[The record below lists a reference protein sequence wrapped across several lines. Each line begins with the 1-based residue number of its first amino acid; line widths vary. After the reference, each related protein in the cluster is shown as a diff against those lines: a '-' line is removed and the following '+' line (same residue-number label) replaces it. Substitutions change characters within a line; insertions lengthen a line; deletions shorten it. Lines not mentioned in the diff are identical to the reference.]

1 MKKSI
6 QKNINIL
13 NSIRDRNRNRV
24 PTSTLQKINN
34 IISLYEDR
42 KITQLTT
49 AENLIKGIATNNEK
63 QRAKGLKEYEK
74 RIAKSEAQEPITE
87 RMRATAEKAREGKV
101 IKKVR
106 VRLTGKTKA
115 SVASR
120 LSRAVASRGFGN
132 QKSYSIKYMLFTTN
146 EGAVDGIPTKKVK
159 PAFKVD
165 GMPYFPL
172 FAGKEFKHAN
182 IKATPFI
189 ETLVN
194 RKITQQ
200 RDKPLFKKVMMF
212 LKRDV
217 DVTNAL
223 IELLNY
229 TDAIIMY
236 DVDEAETTE
245 NFDVEDEGLRDTT
258 NISIYNFYHQ
268 TLIDTEKETVKEAIQ
283 NNNHKENECW
293 INHLLETYEGT
304 ELTREKRG
312 SLAKTL
318 SRKKILELL
327 NATEE
332 DIHKYG
338 ISINAMRKVFQFF
351 NIPVKLYNYQCQLIF
366 QYIPDGYKHNKQ
378 RIFTALL
385 KNNHIYPINGN
396 QDRLFQL
403 EGGKRSLDIKASKN
417 FYITDKTEPPKYK
430 MFSHIDELL
439 KLTDKDE
446 YYLVHKDNNLTEV
459 LYQFKKVG
467 YEPYIRYRAG
477 QISELKIKFTYKSAD
492 TNKIIRRRTQPYNIP
507 TQTLEKDKTITYTV
521 STQDLS
527 KDTLER
533 DISTNMEDKYN
544 RIVEAMFNFN
554 KKLFSSSH
562 MSQYDD
568 VDIEI
573 LDECRTVVPLGYL
586 EKNVEF
592 KNLVEIDRTKAF
604 TWAFNQITSIPIF
617 NAFDSWK
624 AWDGTLDINKLSS
637 LTLYKVEVSKGN
649 MFFNKKFNII
659 YGKFLR
665 KMDLTNIKIIYYKI
679 PSYIHKVNYK
689 SIVDELWETQLG
701 DDEDDD
707 KQITKK
713 IANINFGMLEKSNN
727 TAQRSDIFNSLRE
740 ACHYQK
746 EHGGRIYALHEET
759 CIRKMVDLDEE
770 TDEEEEEEENK
781 TTFGETYYILN
792 TTDRQTLV
800 NGYRYIKEMLLQYHN
815 YAMYEAYN
823 KLIAKG
829 IKVYGVKSDAFSIH
843 QDHLSKVKPNPNHF
857 IKSYREGIL
866 NFEDAIGNWRV
877 STSRINYPTEKYKF
891 KYNKLIQIPLQE
903 NEALDVVDEW
913 DTEAVCKQ
921 IIPNSPCMIRAKF
934 AGSGKS
940 YIGQYLNKM
949 GYNVLFVVPHNRLSQ
964 EIEGKATTLNMF
976 FSIPVH
982 KGDDLPCFDHSDF
995 NVIFFDE
1002 IFMSNIYIYNKIREF
1017 VKNNPDKIIIGAGDT
1032 KQLQPIND
1040 LTNTQPHDIYADMC
1054 IDKIFKYSIYLK
1066 ISKRVSD
1073 DEQRKKLEDAYTDMW
1088 IKEMPVDKWVEK
1100 HARYT
1105 SEINPHHMNIA
1116 YTNIRCK
1123 SVSDEVRR
1131 KLGKKGLYEVGE
1143 EIICRL
1149 YLKTD
1154 DGAKFNANIRYKILC
1169 IKSSGIII
1177 ENIKDK
1183 KKYTLTEELLNKHFR
1198 YGYCATAH
1206 SCQGASINNSIIIHE
1221 WDRSYL
1227 VSREWIW
1234 TAYTRARD
1242 FNKVAFFKNEKAEE
1256 KMEKQLL
1263 INYLKNKIEG
1273 YKRQDLK
1280 SGRELNEDNYIDVG
1294 WCMDRLKGTCQKCG
1308 GDFHIEIKKGTLTS
1322 NFTAQR
1328 QDNLF
1333 AHTKDNAVAFCCY
1346 CNCSSK

>member
-1 MKKSI
+1 MKKNI

-63 QRAKGLKEYEK
+63 QKAKGMKQYEK
-74 RIAKSEAQEPITE
+74 AVEKYEAQEPITE
-87 RMRATAEKAREGKV
+87 RMRATAEKAREGKTR
-101 IKKVR
+101 KKVK

-115 SVASR
+115 SLASR
-120 LSRAVASRGFGN
+120 LVRIARERGIGN
-132 QKSYSIKYMLFTTN
+132 KRKSYSVEYMLYST
-146 EGAVDGIPTKKVK
+146 EVIGEIKRGKKINGLAYYPMFSK
-159 PAFKVD
+159 GQSRIANLKVD
-165 GMPYFPL
+165 
-172 FAGKEFKHAN
+172 A
-182 IKATPFI
+182 FI
-189 ETLVN
+189 ETLVK
-194 RKITQQ
+194 RTITKQFE
-200 RDKPLFKKVMMF
+200 KPLFRKVMMF
-212 LKRDV
+212 LKTDLQLRDMMP
-217 DVTNAL
+217 DML
-223 IELLNY
+223 DYI
-229 TDAIIMY
+229 DAIQILKVIEVDDDGKDY
-236 DVDEAETTE
+236 DI
-245 NFDVEDEGLRDTT
+245 EDEGLKDTT

-268 TLIDTEKETVKEAIQ
+268 TVIDTEKETLKEAIQ
-283 NNNHKENECW
+283 NNNYRDNECW

-327 NATEE
+327 NTTEE
-332 DIHKYG
+332 DIHEYG
-338 ISINAMRKVFQFF
+338 ISINNMKKVFQFF
-351 NIPVKLYNYQCQLIF
+351 NLPVKLYNYQCQLIF
-366 QYIPDGYKHNKQ
+366 QYFPSDYGRGHRK
-378 RIFTALL
+378 RIFTALI
-385 KNNHIYPINGN
+385 KNNHIYPINAN
-396 QDRLFQL
+396 QDRLSQVD
-403 EGGKRSLDIKASKN
+403 GKEKCLDIKVSKN
-417 FYITDKTEPPKYK
+417 FYITDKTAPPKYK

-439 KLTDKDE
+439 KLTDQDE
-446 YYLVHKDNNLTEV
+446 YYLIHKDNNLMEV

-477 QISELKIKFTYKSAD
+477 KISDLKIKFTYKSAD
-492 TNKIIRRRTQPYNIP
+492 TKKIIRRKTQPYNIP
-507 TQTLEKDKTITYTV
+507 TKTLEKDKTVNYII

-533 DISTNMEDKYN
+533 DIDADTEEKYN
-544 RIVEAMFNFN
+544 RIAEAMFIFN

-586 EKNVEF
+586 DKNIDVNE
-592 KNLVEIDRTKAF
+592 LVEIDRTKAF

-637 LTLYKVEVSKGN
+637 LTLYKVEVSKAD
-649 MFFNKKFNII
+649 MFFNKQFNII

-707 KQITKK
+707 KQIKKK

-727 TAQRSDIFNSLRE
+727 TSQRSDIFNSLKE
-740 ACHYQK
+740 ACYYQRK
-746 EHGGRIYALHEET
+746 HGGRIYALEEE
-759 CIRKMVDLDEE
+759 IKER
-770 TDEEEEEEENK
+770 DEEEDEERIHK
-781 TTFGETYYILN
+781 GDTYFVLN
-792 TTDRQTLV
+792 TTVRQKLV
-800 NGYRYIKEMLLQYHN
+800 NGFRYIKELLLQYHN
-815 YAMYEAYN
+815 YAMYEAYT
-823 KLIAKG
+823 KLEAKG
-829 IKVYGVKSDAFSIH
+829 VKVYSVKSDAFTIH
-843 QDHLSKVKPNPNHF
+843 QDDLNKVRPNPNHF

-866 NFEDAIGNWRV
+866 NFEKAIGNWRV

-913 DTEAVCKQ
+913 DTEVLCKQ
-921 IIPNSPCMIRAKF
+921 LIQSSPCIIRAKYP
-934 AGSGKS
+934 GSGKS
-940 YIGQYLNKM
+940 FLGQHLNKM

-964 EIEGKATTLNMF
+964 EIEGEATTLNMF

-1040 LTNTQPHDIYADMC
+1040 LTNTQPHDQYADQC
-1054 IDKIFKYSIYLK
+1054 IDKIFKYSMYLK

-1073 DEQRKKLEDAYTDMW
+1073 DEQRKKLDDAYTDMW

-1105 SEINPHHMNIA
+1105 SEINPHYMNIA

-1154 DGAKFNANIRYKILC
+1154 RDAKFNANIRYKILC
-1169 IKSSGIII
+1169 INSSGIII

-1198 YGYCATAH
+1198 YGYCATCH
-1206 SCQGASINNSIIIHE
+1206 SCQGASINNNIVIHE
-1221 WDRSYL
+1221 WDKSYL

-1256 KMEKQLL
+1256 KMEQQLL

-1273 YKRQDLK
+1273 YKKQDMK
-1280 SGRELNEDNYIDVG
+1280 AGRELNEDNYIDVG
-1294 WCMDRLKGTCQKCG
+1294 WCMERLRGTCQKCG

-1322 NFTAQR
+1322 NFTCQR
-1328 QDNLF
+1328 VDNNF
-1333 AHTKDNAVAFCCY
+1333 SHAKDNAVAFCCY

>member
-1 MKKSI
+1 M
-6 QKNINIL
+6 

-63 QRAKGLKEYEK
+63 QRAKGMKQYEK
-74 RIAKSEAQEPITE
+74 AVEKYEAQEPITE
-87 RMRATAEKAREGKV
+87 RMAKTAEKAREAKT

-120 LSRAVASRGFGN
+120 LSRAVANRGFGT
-132 QKSYSIKYMLFTTN
+132 QKSYSIKCMLFTTN
-146 EGAVDGIPTKKVK
+146 EGAVDDIPTKKVK

-172 FAGKEFKHAN
+172 FAGIDASKYAN

-212 LKRDV
+212 LKRDF
-217 DVTNAL
+217 DVKNAL
-223 IELLNY
+223 MELLNY
-229 TDAIIMY
+229 TDAIIIY
-236 DVDEAETTE
+236 KVDEAENTE
-245 NFDVEDEGLRDTT
+245 NYDVEDEGLRDTT

-268 TLIDTEKETVKEAIQ
+268 TLIDPEKETVKEAIQ

-327 NATEE
+327 NTTEE
-332 DIHKYG
+332 DIHEYG
-338 ISINAMRKVFQFF
+338 ISINNMKKVFQFF
-351 NIPVKLYNYQCQLIF
+351 SIPVKLYNYQSQLIF
-366 QYIPDGYKHNKQ
+366 QYIPSNYGNGHRK
-378 RIFTALL
+378 RIFTALI
-385 KNNHIYPINGN
+385 KNNHIYPINAN
-396 QDRLFQL
+396 QERLCQL
-403 EGGKRSLDIKASKN
+403 SGQPSFEFTASKN

-439 KLTDKDE
+439 KLTGKDE

-467 YEPYIRYRAG
+467 YEPYIRYRADR
-477 QISELKIKFTYKSAD
+477 ISELKIKFTYKSAD
-492 TNKIIRRRTQPYNIP
+492 TRKIIRRKAQPYNIP
-507 TQTLEKDKTITYTV
+507 TKTFEEDKTITYII

-533 DISTNMEDKYN
+533 DIDADTEEKYN
-544 RIVEAMFNFN
+544 RIAEAMFIFN

-586 EKNVEF
+586 DKNIDVNE
-592 KNLVEIDRTKAF
+592 LVEIDRTKAF
-604 TWAFNQITSIPIF
+604 TWAFNQITKIPIF

-624 AWDGTLDINKLSS
+624 VWDGTLDINKLSS
-637 LTLYKVEVSKGN
+637 LTLYKVEVLKGN

-665 KMDLTNIKIIYYKI
+665 KMDLSNIKIIYYKI

-689 SIVDELWETQLG
+689 SLVDELWETQLG
-701 DDEDDD
+701 DDEEDD
-707 KQITKK
+707 KQIKKK

-727 TAQRSDIFNSLRE
+727 TAQRSVIFNSLKE
-740 ACHYQK
+740 ACYYQRK
-746 EHGGRIYALHEET
+746 HGGRIYAL
-759 CIRKMVDLDEE
+759 DEE
-770 TDEEEEEEENK
+770 RHERYEEEEEERIHK
-781 TTFGETYYILN
+781 GDTYYIFN
-792 TTDRQTLV
+792 TTDRKTLV
-800 NGYRYIKEMLLQYHN
+800 NGFRYIKELLLQYHN
-815 YAMYEAYN
+815 YAMYEAYT
-823 KLIAKG
+823 KLEEKG
-829 IKVYGVKSDAFSIH
+829 VKVYSVKSDAFTIH
-843 QDHLSKVKPNPNHF
+843 QDDLSKVKPNPNHF

-866 NFEDAIGNWRV
+866 NFESAIGNWRV

-913 DTEAVCKQ
+913 DAEVLCKQ
-921 IIPNSPCMIRAKF
+921 LIESSPCIIRAKYP
-934 AGSGKS
+934 GSGKS
-940 YIGQYLNKM
+940 FLGQYLNKM

-982 KGDDLPCFDHSDF
+982 KGDDLPCFDHSDY

-1040 LTNTQPHDIYADMC
+1040 LTNTQPHDQYADQC
-1054 IDKIFKYSIYLK
+1054 IDKIFKYSMYLK

-1073 DEQRKKLEDAYTDMW
+1073 DEQRKKLDDAYTDMW

-1123 SVSDEVRR
+1123 SVSDEVRK

-1143 EIICRL
+1143 EMICRL

-1154 DGAKFNANIRYKILC
+1154 EGAKFNANIRYKILC
-1169 IKSSGIII
+1169 INSSGITI

-1308 GDFHIEIKKGTLTS
+1308 GDFHIEIKKGTLSS
-1322 NFTAQR
+1322 NFTCQR
-1328 QDNLF
+1328 VDNNF
-1333 AHTKDNAVAFCCY
+1333 SHAKDNAVAFCCY

>member
-1 MKKSI
+1 MTKKSI

-63 QRAKGLKEYEK
+63 QKAKGMKQYEK
-74 RIAKSEAQEPITE
+74 AVEKYEAQQPITE
-87 RMRATAEKAREGKV
+87 RMAKTAEKAREAKT

-120 LSRAVASRGFGN
+120 LSRAVANRGFGN

-146 EGAVDGIPTKKVK
+146 EGAVDGVPTKKVK

-217 DVTNAL
+217 DVKNAL

-245 NFDVEDEGLRDTT
+245 NYDVEDEGLRDTT

-268 TLIDTEKETVKEAIQ
+268 TVIDTEKETVKEAIQ

-293 INHLLETYEGT
+293 INHLLETYEAT

-312 SLAKTL
+312 CLAKTL

-327 NATEE
+327 NTTEE
-332 DIHKYG
+332 DIHEYG
-338 ISINAMRKVFQFF
+338 ISINNMKKVFQFF
-351 NIPVKLYNYQCQLIF
+351 NLPVKLYNYQCQLIF
-366 QYIPDGYKHNKQ
+366 QYIPDGYKHNRK
-378 RIFTALL
+378 RIFTALI

-439 KLTDKDE
+439 KLTDQDE

-492 TNKIIRRRTQPYNIP
+492 TKKIIRRTQPYNIP
-507 TQTLEKDKTITYTV
+507 TQTLEKDARNEPRVLRDKTITYTV

-527 KDTLER
+527 KDTIER

-586 EKNVEF
+586 DKNVDVE
-592 KNLVEIDRTKAF
+592 NLVEIDRTKAF

-624 AWDGTLDINKLSS
+624 VWDGTLDINKLSS

-665 KMDLTNIKIIYYKI
+665 KMDLSNIKIN
-679 PSYIHKVNYK
+679 H
-689 SIVDELWETQLG
+689 
-701 DDEDDD
+701 
-707 KQITKK
+707 
-713 IANINFGMLEKSNN
+713 
-727 TAQRSDIFNSLRE
+727 
-740 ACHYQK
+740 
-746 EHGGRIYALHEET
+746 
-759 CIRKMVDLDEE
+759 
-770 TDEEEEEEENK
+770 
-781 TTFGETYYILN
+781 
-792 TTDRQTLV
+792 
-800 NGYRYIKEMLLQYHN
+800 LLQN
-815 YAMYEAYN
+815 T
-823 KLIAKG
+823 
-829 IKVYGVKSDAFSIH
+829 FIH
-843 QDHLSKVKPNPNHF
+843 PQ
-857 IKSYREGIL
+857 
-866 NFEDAIGNWRV
+866 
-877 STSRINYPTEKYKF
+877 
-891 KYNKLIQIPLQE
+891 
-903 NEALDVVDEW
+903 
-913 DTEAVCKQ
+913 
-921 IIPNSPCMIRAKF
+921 
-934 AGSGKS
+934 
-940 YIGQYLNKM
+940 GQL
-949 GYNVLFVVPHNRLSQ
+949 
-964 EIEGKATTLNMF
+964 
-976 FSIPVH
+976 
-982 KGDDLPCFDHSDF
+982 
-995 NVIFFDE
+995 
-1002 IFMSNIYIYNKIREF
+1002 
-1017 VKNNPDKIIIGAGDT
+1017 
-1032 KQLQPIND
+1032 
-1040 LTNTQPHDIYADMC
+1040 
-1054 IDKIFKYSIYLK
+1054 
-1066 ISKRVSD
+1066 
-1073 DEQRKKLEDAYTDMW
+1073 
-1088 IKEMPVDKWVEK
+1088 
-1100 HARYT
+1100 
-1105 SEINPHHMNIA
+1105 
-1116 YTNIRCK
+1116 
-1123 SVSDEVRR
+1123 
-1131 KLGKKGLYEVGE
+1131 
-1143 EIICRL
+1143 
-1149 YLKTD
+1149 
-1154 DGAKFNANIRYKILC
+1154 
-1169 IKSSGIII
+1169 
-1177 ENIKDK
+1177 
-1183 KKYTLTEELLNKHFR
+1183 
-1198 YGYCATAH
+1198 
-1206 SCQGASINNSIIIHE
+1206 
-1221 WDRSYL
+1221 
-1227 VSREWIW
+1227 
-1234 TAYTRARD
+1234 
-1242 FNKVAFFKNEKAEE
+1242 
-1256 KMEKQLL
+1256 
-1263 INYLKNKIEG
+1263 
-1273 YKRQDLK
+1273 
-1280 SGRELNEDNYIDVG
+1280 
-1294 WCMDRLKGTCQKCG
+1294 
-1308 GDFHIEIKKGTLTS
+1308 
-1322 NFTAQR
+1322 
-1328 QDNLF
+1328 
-1333 AHTKDNAVAFCCY
+1333 
-1346 CNCSSK
+1346 

>member
-6 QKNINIL
+6 QKNISIL

-24 PTSTLQKINN
+24 PTSILQKINQ
-34 IISLYEDR
+34 IISLYEER
-42 KITQLTT
+42 RITQLTT

-74 RIAKSEAQEPITE
+74 RIEKYEDKEPIAE
-87 RMRATAEKAREGKV
+87 RMRATAGKAREAKKV
-101 IKKVR
+101 KNVR
-106 VRLTGKTKA
+106 VRLRQKTKA
-115 SVASR
+115 SLASR
-120 LSRAVASRGFGN
+120 LVRIARERGIGN
-132 QKSYSIKYMLFTTN
+132 KRKSYSVEYMLYST
-146 EGAVDGIPTKKVK
+146 EVIGEIKRGKKINGLAYYPMFSK
-159 PAFKVD
+159 GQSRIANLKVD
-165 GMPYFPL
+165 
-172 FAGKEFKHAN
+172 A
-182 IKATPFI
+182 FI
-189 ETLVN
+189 ETLVK
-194 RKITQQ
+194 RTITKQFE
-200 RDKPLFKKVMMF
+200 KPLFRKVMMF
-212 LKRDV
+212 LKTDLQLRDMMP
-217 DVTNAL
+217 DM
-223 IELLNY
+223 IDY
-229 TDAIIMY
+229 IDAIQILKVIEVDDDGKDY
-236 DVDEAETTE
+236 DI
-245 NFDVEDEGLRDTT
+245 EDEGLKDTT

-268 TLIDTEKETVKEAIQ
+268 TVIDTEKETVKEAIQ
-283 NNNHKENECW
+283 NNNYRDNECW

-327 NATEE
+327 NTTEE
-332 DIHKYG
+332 DIHEYG
-338 ISINAMRKVFQFF
+338 ISIKAMKKVFQFF
-351 NIPVKLYNYQCQLIF
+351 NLPVKLYNYQCQLIF
-366 QYIPDGYKHNKQ
+366 QYFPSDYGRGHRK
-378 RIFTALL
+378 RIFTALI
-385 KNNHIYPINGN
+385 KNNHIYPINAN
-396 QDRLFQL
+396 QDRLSQVD
-403 EGGKRSLDIKASKN
+403 GKERCLDIKVSKN

-439 KLTDKDE
+439 KLTDQDE
-446 YYLVHKDNNLTEV
+446 YYLVHKDNNLMEV

-477 QISELKIKFTYKSAD
+477 KISDLKIKFTYKSAD
-492 TNKIIRRRTQPYNIP
+492 TKKIIRRRAQPYNIP
-507 TQTLEKDKTITYTV
+507 TKTLEKDRTV
-521 STQDLS
+521 NYIISTQDLS

-533 DISTNMEDKYN
+533 DIDADTEEKYN
-544 RIVEAMFNFN
+544 RIAEAMFIFN

-586 EKNVEF
+586 DKNIDVNE
-592 KNLVEIDRTKAF
+592 LVEIDRSKAF
-604 TWAFNQITSIPIF
+604 TWAFNQITKIPIF

-624 AWDGTLDINKLSS
+624 AWDGTLDINRLSS
-637 LTLYKVEVSKGN
+637 LTLYKVEVSKAD

-659 YGKFLR
+659 YGKYLR
-665 KMDLTNIKIIYYKI
+665 KMDLTNIKIIYYKM

-707 KQITKK
+707 KQIKKK

-727 TAQRSDIFNSLRE
+727 TSQRSDIFNSLKE
-740 ACHYQK
+740 ACYYQRK
-746 EHGGRIYALHEET
+746 QGGRIYALEEET
-759 CIRKMVDLDEE
+759 RIRKMVDLNEE
-770 TDEEEEEEENK
+770 TDDEEEEEAK
-781 TTFGETYYILN
+781 TTFGETYFVLN
-792 TTDRQTLV
+792 TTVRQKLV
-800 NGYRYIKEMLLQYHN
+800 NGFRYIKELLLQYHN
-815 YAMYEAYN
+815 YAMYEAYT
-823 KLIAKG
+823 KLEAKG
-829 IKVYGVKSDAFSIH
+829 VKVYSVKSDAFTIH
-843 QDHLSKVKPNPNHF
+843 QDDLSKVRPNPNHF

-866 NFEDAIGNWRV
+866 DFEDAIGNWRV

-903 NEALDVVDEW
+903 NEALDVIDEW

-976 FSIPVH
+976 FSIPVN
-982 KGDDLPCFDHSDF
+982 KGDDLPCFDHSDY

-1040 LTNTQPHDIYADMC
+1040 LTNTQPHDQYADQC

-1073 DEQRKKLEDAYTDMW
+1073 DEQRKKLDNAYTDMW

-1123 SVSDEVRR
+1123 SVSDEVRK

-1154 DGAKFNANIRYKILC
+1154 EGAKFNANIRYKILC
-1169 IKSSGIII
+1169 INSWGITI

-1333 AHTKDNAVAFCCY
+1333 AHTKDNCQSFCVY

>member
-1 MKKSI
+1 M
-6 QKNINIL
+6 
-13 NSIRDRNRNRV
+13 D
-24 PTSTLQKINN
+24 
-34 IISLYEDR
+34 
-42 KITQLTT
+42 
-49 AENLIKGIATNNEK
+49 
-63 QRAKGLKEYEK
+63 
-74 RIAKSEAQEPITE
+74 
-87 RMRATAEKAREGKV
+87 
-101 IKKVR
+101 
-106 VRLTGKTKA
+106 
-115 SVASR
+115 
-120 LSRAVASRGFGN
+120 
-132 QKSYSIKYMLFTTN
+132 
-146 EGAVDGIPTKKVK
+146 
-159 PAFKVD
+159 
-165 GMPYFPL
+165 
-172 FAGKEFKHAN
+172 GKEK
-182 IKATPFI
+182 
-189 ETLVN
+189 
-194 RKITQQ
+194 
-200 RDKPLFKKVMMF
+200 
-212 LKRDV
+212 
-217 DVTNAL
+217 
-223 IELLNY
+223 
-229 TDAIIMY
+229 
-236 DVDEAETTE
+236 
-245 NFDVEDEGLRDTT
+245 
-258 NISIYNFYHQ
+258 
-268 TLIDTEKETVKEAIQ
+268 
-283 NNNHKENECW
+283 C
-293 INHLLETYEGT
+293 
-304 ELTREKRG
+304 
-312 SLAKTL
+312 
-318 SRKKILELL
+318 
-327 NATEE
+327 
-332 DIHKYG
+332 
-338 ISINAMRKVFQFF
+338 
-351 NIPVKLYNYQCQLIF
+351 
-366 QYIPDGYKHNKQ
+366 
-378 RIFTALL
+378 
-385 KNNHIYPINGN
+385 
-396 QDRLFQL
+396 
-403 EGGKRSLDIKASKN
+403 LDIKVSKN
-417 FYITDKTEPPKYK
+417 FYITDKTAPPKYK

-439 KLTDKDE
+439 KLTDQDE
-446 YYLVHKDNNLTEV
+446 YYLVHKDNNLMEV

-477 QISELKIKFTYKSAD
+477 KISDLKIKFTYKSAD
-492 TNKIIRRRTQPYNIP
+492 TKKIIRRRAQPYNIP
-507 TQTLEKDKTITYTV
+507 TKTLEKDRTV
-521 STQDLS
+521 NYIISTQDLS

-533 DISTNMEDKYN
+533 DIDADTEEKYN
-544 RIVEAMFNFN
+544 RIAEAMFIFN

-586 EKNVEF
+586 DKNIDVNE
-592 KNLVEIDRTKAF
+592 LVEIDRSKAF
-604 TWAFNQITSIPIF
+604 TWAFNQITKIPIF

-624 AWDGTLDINKLSS
+624 AWDGTLDINRLSS
-637 LTLYKVEVSKGN
+637 LTLYKVEVLKGN

-665 KMDLTNIKIIYYKI
+665 KMDLTNIKIIYYKM

-707 KQITKK
+707 KQIKKK

-727 TAQRSDIFNSLRE
+727 TSQRSDIFNSLKE
-740 ACHYQK
+740 ACYYQRK
-746 EHGGRIYALHEET
+746 QGGRIYALEEET
-759 CIRKMVDLDEE
+759 RIRKMVDLNEE
-770 TDEEEEEEENK
+770 TNDEEEEEEDK
-781 TTFGETYYILN
+781 TTFGETYFVLN
-792 TTDRQTLV
+792 TTVRQKLV
-800 NGYRYIKEMLLQYHN
+800 NGFRYIKELLLQYHN
-815 YAMYEAYN
+815 YAMYEAYT
-823 KLIAKG
+823 KLEEKG
-829 IKVYGVKSDAFSIH
+829 VKVYSVKSDAFSIH
-843 QDHLSKVKPNPNHF
+843 QDDLSKVRPNPNHF

-866 NFEDAIGNWRV
+866 DFEDAIGNWRV
-877 STSRINYPTEKYKF
+877 SSTRINYPTEKYKF

-903 NEALDVVDEW
+903 NEALDVIDEW

-976 FSIPVH
+976 FSIPVN
-982 KGDDLPCFDHSDF
+982 KGDDLPCFDHSDY

-1073 DEQRKKLEDAYTDMW
+1073 DEQRKKLDDAYTDMW

-1143 EIICRL
+1143 EMICRL

-1169 IKSSGIII
+1169 INSWGITI

-1198 YGYCATAH
+1198 YGYCATCH
-1206 SCQGASINNSIIIHE
+1206 SCQGASINNNIVIHE

-1256 KMEKQLL
+1256 KMEQQLL
-1263 INYLKNKIEG
+1263 INYLKNKIDG
-1273 YKRQDLK
+1273 YKKQDLK
-1280 SGRELNEDNYIDVG
+1280 AGRELNENNFVDVNF
-1294 WCMDRLKGTCQKCG
+1294 CMERLKGTCQKCG
-1308 GDFHIEIKKGTLTS
+1308 GDFHIEIKKGALSS
-1322 NFTAQR
+1322 NFTCQR
-1328 QDNLF
+1328 VDNNF
-1333 AHTKDNAVAFCCY
+1333 SHTKDNCVAYCNY

>member
-24 PTSTLQKINN
+24 PTSILQKINQ
-34 IISLYEDR
+34 IISLYEER
-42 KITQLTT
+42 RITQLTT

-74 RIAKSEAQEPITE
+74 RIEKYEDNEPIAE
-87 RMRATAEKAREGKV
+87 RMRATAGKAREAKKV
-101 IKKVR
+101 KNVR
-106 VRLTGKTKA
+106 VRLRQKTKA
-115 SVASR
+115 SLASR
-120 LSRAVASRGFGN
+120 LVRIARERGIGN
-132 QKSYSIKYMLFTTN
+132 KRKSYSVEYMLYST
-146 EGAVDGIPTKKVK
+146 EVIGEIKRGKKINGLAYYPMFSK
-159 PAFKVD
+159 GQSRIANLKVD
-165 GMPYFPL
+165 
-172 FAGKEFKHAN
+172 A
-182 IKATPFI
+182 FI
-189 ETLVN
+189 ETLVK
-194 RKITQQ
+194 RTITKQFE
-200 RDKPLFKKVMMF
+200 KPLFRKVMMF
-212 LKRDV
+212 LKTDLQLRDMMP
-217 DVTNAL
+217 DM
-223 IELLNY
+223 IDY
-229 TDAIIMY
+229 IDAIQILKVIEVDDDGKDY
-236 DVDEAETTE
+236 DI
-245 NFDVEDEGLRDTT
+245 EDEGLKDTT

-268 TLIDTEKETVKEAIQ
+268 TVIDAEKETVKEALQ
-283 NNNHKENECW
+283 NDNYKENECW

-327 NATEE
+327 HTTEE
-332 DIHKYG
+332 DMHEYG
-338 ISINAMRKVFQFF
+338 ICINNMKKVFQFF
-351 NIPVKLYNYQCQLIF
+351 NIPVKLYDAECQLIF
-366 QYIPDGYKHNKQ
+366 QYFPPHHDKGHRK
-378 RIFTALL
+378 RIFTTII
-385 KNNHIYPINGN
+385 KNNHIYPINAN
-396 QDRLFQL
+396 QDRL
-403 EGGKRSLDIKASKN
+403 SHLDGNVSIDFTASKN

-439 KLTDKDE
+439 KLTDQDE
-446 YYLVHKDNNLTEV
+446 YYLIHKDNNLTKV

-477 QISELKIKFTYKSAD
+477 KISELKIKFTYRSAD
-492 TNKIIRRRTQPYNIP
+492 TKKIIRRKAQPYNIS
-507 TQTLEKDKTITYTV
+507 TQTLEKDRTVTYII

-533 DISTNMEDKYN
+533 DIDADTEEKYN
-544 RIVEAMFNFN
+544 RIAEAMFIFN

-604 TWAFNQITSIPIF
+604 TWAFNQISKIPIF

-624 AWDGTLDINKLSS
+624 VWDGTLDINKLSS

-659 YGKFLR
+659 YGVFLR
-665 KMDLTNIKIIYYKI
+665 KMDLSNIKIIYYKQ

-707 KQITKK
+707 KQIKKK

-727 TAQRSDIFNSLRE
+727 TAQRSVIFNSLKE
-740 ACHYQK
+740 ACYYQRK
-746 EHGGRIYALHEET
+746 HGGRIYALEEET

-770 TDEEEEEEENK
+770 TDEEEEEEAEEKDK
-781 TTFGETYYILN
+781 TTFGETYYVLN
-792 TTDRQTLV
+792 TTDRKTLV
-800 NGYRYIKEMLLQYHN
+800 NGFRYIKELLLQYHN
-815 YAMYEAYN
+815 FAMYEAYN

-829 IKVYGVKSDAFSIH
+829 IKVYGVKSDAFTMY
-843 QDHLSKVKPNPNHF
+843 QDDLFRVIPQPDHF
-857 IKSYREGIL
+857 IKLYREGIL

-877 STSRINYPTEKYKF
+877 STTRINYPTEKYKF

-913 DTEAVCKQ
+913 DTEVLCKQ
-921 IIPNSPCMIRAKF
+921 LIQSSPCIIRAKYP
-934 AGSGKS
+934 GSGKS
-940 YIGQYLNKM
+940 FLGQHLNKM
-949 GYNVLFVVPHNRLSQ
+949 GYKVLFVVPHNRLSQ
-964 EIEGKATTLNMF
+964 EIEGEATTLNMF
-976 FSIPVH
+976 FSIPVN
-982 KGDDLPCFDHSDF
+982 KGDDLPCFDHSAF

-1032 KQLQPIND
+1032 KQLKPIND

-1054 IDKIFKYSIYLK
+1054 IDKIFKYSMYLK

-1073 DEQRKKLEDAYTDMW
+1073 DEQRKKLDDAYTDMW
-1088 IKEMPVDKWVEK
+1088 IKKMPVDKWVEK

-1143 EIICRL
+1143 EMICRL

-1154 DGAKFNANIRYKILC
+1154 EGAKFNANIRYKI
-1169 IKSSGIII
+1169 
-1177 ENIKDK
+1177 
-1183 KKYTLTEELLNKHFR
+1183 Y
-1198 YGYCATAH
+1198 
-1206 SCQGASINNSIIIHE
+1206 
-1221 WDRSYL
+1221 
-1227 VSREWIW
+1227 V
-1234 TAYTRARD
+1234 
-1242 FNKVAFFKNEKAEE
+1242 KN
-1256 KMEKQLL
+1256 Q
-1263 INYLKNKIEG
+1263 
-1273 YKRQDLK
+1273 
-1280 SGRELNEDNYIDVG
+1280 VG
-1294 WCMDRLKGTCQKCG
+1294 
-1308 GDFHIEIKKGTLTS
+1308 
-1322 NFTAQR
+1322 
-1328 QDNLF
+1328 
-1333 AHTKDNAVAFCCY
+1333 
-1346 CNCSSK
+1346 

>member
-1 MKKSI
+1 MTKKSI

-63 QRAKGLKEYEK
+63 QKAKGMKQYEK
-74 RIAKSEAQEPITE
+74 AVEKYEAQEPITE
-87 RMRATAEKAREGKV
+87 RMRATAEKAREGKT
-101 IKKVR
+101 IKKVK

-115 SVASR
+115 SLASR
-120 LSRAVASRGFGN
+120 LVRIARERGIGN
-132 QKSYSIKYMLFTTN
+132 KRKSYSVEYMLYST
-146 EGAVDGIPTKKVK
+146 EVIGEIKRGKKINGLAYYPMFSK
-159 PAFKVD
+159 GQSRIANLKVD
-165 GMPYFPL
+165 
-172 FAGKEFKHAN
+172 A
-182 IKATPFI
+182 FI
-189 ETLVN
+189 ETLVK
-194 RKITQQ
+194 RTITKQFE
-200 RDKPLFKKVMMF
+200 KPLFRKVMMF
-212 LKRDV
+212 LKTDLQLRDMMP
-217 DVTNAL
+217 DM
-223 IELLNY
+223 IDY
-229 TDAIIMY
+229 IDAIQILKVIEVDDDGKDY
-236 DVDEAETTE
+236 DI
-245 NFDVEDEGLRDTT
+245 EDEGLKDTT

-268 TLIDTEKETVKEAIQ
+268 TLIDPEKETVKEAIQ

-327 NATEE
+327 NTTEE
-332 DIHKYG
+332 DMHEYG
-338 ISINAMRKVFQFF
+338 ISINNMKKVFWFF
-351 NIPVKLYNYQCQLIF
+351 NIPVKLYDCQCQLIF
-366 QYIPDGYKHNKQ
+366 QYFPPHHDKGHRK
-378 RIFTALL
+378 RIFTALI
-385 KNNHIYPINGN
+385 KNNHIYPINAN
-396 QDRLFQL
+396 QDRLCQL
-403 EGGKRSLDIKASKN
+403 NGERAIDFTASKN

-439 KLTDKDE
+439 KLTDQDE
-446 YYLVHKDNNLTEV
+446 YYLIHKENNLTKV

-477 QISELKIKFTYKSAD
+477 RISELRIKFTYKSAD
-492 TNKIIRRRTQPYNIP
+492 TRKIIRRKAQPYNIP
-507 TQTLEKDKTITYTV
+507 TKTLEKDKTITYII

-533 DISTNMEDKYN
+533 DIDADTEDKYN
-544 RIVEAMFNFN
+544 RIAEAMFIFN

-604 TWAFNQITSIPIF
+604 TWAFNQISKIPIF

-665 KMDLTNIKIIYYKI
+665 KMDLSNIKIIYYKI

-689 SIVDELWETQLG
+689 SIVNELWETQLG

-707 KQITKK
+707 KQIKKK

-727 TAQRSDIFNSLRE
+727 TAQRSVIFNSLKE
-740 ACHYQK
+740 ACHYQRK
-746 EHGGRIYALHEET
+746 HGGRIYALEEET
-759 CIRKMVDLDEE
+759 RIRKMVDLNEE
-770 TDEEEEEEENK
+770 TDEEEEEEDK
-781 TTFGETYYILN
+781 TTFGETYYVLN
-792 TTDRQTLV
+792 TTDRKTLV
-800 NGYRYIKEMLLQYHN
+800 NGFRYIKELLLQYHN
-815 YAMYEAYN
+815 YAMYEAYT
-823 KLIAKG
+823 KLEEKG
-829 IKVYGVKSDAFSIH
+829 VKVYSVKSDAFTIH
-843 QDHLSKVKPNPNHF
+843 QDDLSKVKPNPNHF

-866 NFEDAIGNWRV
+866 NFESAIGNWRV

-903 NEALDVVDEW
+903 NEALDVIDEW

-964 EIEGKATTLNMF
+964 EIEGEATTLNMF
-976 FSIPVH
+976 FSIPVN

-1032 KQLQPIND
+1032 KQLPPIND
-1040 LTNTQPHDIYADMC
+1040 LTNTQPHDQYADQC

-1073 DEQRKKLEDAYTDMW
+1073 DEQRKKIEDAYNDMW
-1088 IKEMPVDKWVEK
+1088 INEMPVDKWVEK

-1105 SEINPHHMNIA
+1105 SEINPQHMNIA

-1123 SVSDEVRR
+1123 SVSDEVRK

-1143 EIICRL
+1143 EMICRL

-1154 DGAKFNANIRYKILC
+1154 EGAKFNANIRYKILC
-1169 IKSSGIII
+1169 INSWGIMI

-1198 YGYCATAH
+1198 YGYCATCH
-1206 SCQGASINNSIIIHE
+1206 SCQGASINNNIVIHE
-1221 WDRSYL
+1221 WDKSYL

-1242 FNKVAFFKNEKAEE
+1242 FNKVAFFKNVKAEE
-1256 KMEKQLL
+1256 KMEQQLL
-1263 INYLKNKIEG
+1263 INYLKNKIDG
-1273 YKRQDLK
+1273 YKKQDMK
-1280 SGRELNEDNYIDVG
+1280 AGRELNENNYVDVNF
-1294 WCMDRLKGTCQKCG
+1294 CMERLKGTCQKCG
-1308 GDFHIEIKKGTLTS
+1308 GDFHIEIKKGALSS
-1322 NFTAQR
+1322 NFTCQR
-1328 QDNLF
+1328 VDNNF
-1333 AHTKDNAVAFCCY
+1333 SHTKDNCVAYCNY

>member
-1 MKKSI
+1 MICMKKSI

-13 NSIRDRNRNRV
+13 NSIRDRNRDRV
-24 PTSTLQKINN
+24 PTSILQKINQ
-34 IISLYEDR
+34 IISFYEER
-42 KITQLTT
+42 RITQLTT

-87 RMRATAEKAREGKV
+87 RMRATAEKAREGKT
-101 IKKVR
+101 IKKVK

-115 SVASR
+115 SLASR
-120 LSRAVASRGFGN
+120 LVRIARERGIGN
-132 QKSYSIKYMLFTTN
+132 KRKSYSVEYMLYST
-146 EGAVDGIPTKKVK
+146 EVIGEIKRGKKINGLAYYPMFSK
-159 PAFKVD
+159 GQSRIANLKVD
-165 GMPYFPL
+165 
-172 FAGKEFKHAN
+172 A
-182 IKATPFI
+182 FI
-189 ETLVN
+189 ETLVK
-194 RKITQQ
+194 RTITKQFE
-200 RDKPLFKKVMMF
+200 KPLFRKVMMF
-212 LKRDV
+212 LKTDLQLRDMMP
-217 DVTNAL
+217 DM
-223 IELLNY
+223 IDY
-229 TDAIIMY
+229 IDAIQILKVIEVDDDGKDY
-236 DVDEAETTE
+236 DI
-245 NFDVEDEGLRDTT
+245 EDEGLKDTA

-268 TLIDTEKETVKEAIQ
+268 TLIAPEKETVKEAIQ
-283 NNNHKENECW
+283 NNNYRDNECW

-327 NATEE
+327 NTTEE
-332 DIHKYG
+332 DIHEYG
-338 ISINAMRKVFQFF
+338 ISINNMKKVFQFF
-351 NIPVKLYNYQCQLIF
+351 SIPVKLYNYQSQLIF
-366 QYIPDGYKHNKQ
+366 QFIPSNYGNGHRK
-378 RIFTALL
+378 RIFTALI
-385 KNNHIYPINGN
+385 KNNHIYPINAN
-396 QDRLFQL
+396 QERLCQL
-403 EGGKRSLDIKASKN
+403 SGQPSFEFTASKN

-439 KLTDKDE
+439 KLTDQDE
-446 YYLVHKDNNLTEV
+446 YYLIHKDNDMTEV

-477 QISELKIKFTYKSAD
+477 RISELRIKFTYKSAD
-492 TNKIIRRRTQPYNIP
+492 TRKIIRRKAQPYNIP
-507 TQTLEKDKTITYTV
+507 TQTLEKDKTITYII

-533 DISTNMEDKYN
+533 DIDADTEEKYN
-544 RIVEAMFNFN
+544 RIAEAMFNFN

-586 EKNVEF
+586 DKNVDV
-592 KNLVEIDRTKAF
+592 KNLVEIDRSKAF
-604 TWAFNQITSIPIF
+604 TWAFNQISKIPIF

-665 KMDLTNIKIIYYKI
+665 KMDLSNIKIIYYKI

-701 DDEDDD
+701 DNDDDD
-707 KQITKK
+707 KQIKKK

-727 TAQRSDIFNSLRE
+727 TAQRSVIFNSLKE
-740 ACHYQK
+740 ACHYQRK
-746 EHGGRIYALHEET
+746 HGGRIYALEEET

-770 TDEEEEEEENK
+770 TDEEEEEEDK
-781 TTFGETYYILN
+781 TTFGETYYVLN
-792 TTDRQTLV
+792 TTDRKTLV
-800 NGYRYIKEMLLQYHN
+800 NGFRYIKELLLQYHN
-815 YAMYEAYN
+815 YAMYEAYT
-823 KLIAKG
+823 KLEEKG
-829 IKVYGVKSDAFSIH
+829 VKVYSVKSDAFTIH
-843 QDHLSKVKPNPNHF
+843 QDNLSKVRPNPNHF

-913 DTEAVCKQ
+913 DTETICKQ

-982 KGDDLPCFDHSDF
+982 KGDDLPCFDHSAF

-1017 VKNNPDKIIIGAGDT
+1017 VKNNPDKIIVGAGDT
-1032 KQLQPIND
+1032 KQLPPIND
-1040 LTNTQPHDIYADMC
+1040 LTNTQPHDQYADQC
-1054 IDKIFKYSIYLK
+1054 VDKIFKYSMYLK
-1066 ISKRVSD
+1066 ICKRVGEED
-1073 DEQRKKLEDAYTDMW
+1073 RIKLDEMYNDFWERN
-1088 IKEMPVDKWVEK
+1088 MPLRDFIEK
-1100 HARYT
+1100 YFRYT
-1105 SEINPHHMNIA
+1105 SKINPEHMNIA

-1143 EIICRL
+1143 EMICRL

-1154 DGAKFNANIRYKILC
+1154 EGAKFNANIRYKILC
-1169 IKSSGIII
+1169 INSRGIII

-1198 YGYCATAH
+1198 YGYCATCH
-1206 SCQGASINNSIIIHE
+1206 SCQGASINNNITIHE

-1227 VSREWIW
+1227 VSREWVC
-1234 TAYTRARD
+1234 TSLTRARD

-1256 KMEKQLL
+1256 KMEQQLL
-1263 INYLKNKIEG
+1263 INYLKNKIDG
-1273 YKRQDLK
+1273 YKKQDLK
-1280 SGRELNEDNYIDVG
+1280 AGRELNENNFVDVNF
-1294 WCMDRLKGTCQKCG
+1294 CMERLKGTCQKCG
-1308 GDFHIEIKKGTLTS
+1308 GDFHIEIKKGALSS
-1322 NFTAQR
+1322 NFTCQR
-1328 QDNLF
+1328 VDNNF
-1333 AHTKDNAVAFCCY
+1333 SHTKDNCVAYCNY

>member
-24 PTSTLQKINN
+24 PTSILQKINQ
-34 IISLYEDR
+34 IISLYEER
-42 KITQLTT
+42 RITQLTT

-74 RIAKSEAQEPITE
+74 RIEKYEDKEPIAE
-87 RMRATAEKAREGKV
+87 RMRATAGKAREAKKV
-101 IKKVR
+101 KNVR
-106 VRLTGKTKA
+106 VRLRQKTKA
-115 SVASR
+115 SLASR
-120 LSRAVASRGFGN
+120 LVRIARERGIGN
-132 QKSYSIKYMLFTTN
+132 KRKSYSVEYMLYST
-146 EGAVDGIPTKKVK
+146 EVIGEIKRGKKINGLAYYPMFSK
-159 PAFKVD
+159 GQSRIANLKVD
-165 GMPYFPL
+165 
-172 FAGKEFKHAN
+172 A
-182 IKATPFI
+182 FI
-189 ETLVN
+189 ETLVK
-194 RKITQQ
+194 RTITKQFE
-200 RDKPLFKKVMMF
+200 KPLFRKVMMF
-212 LKRDV
+212 LKTDLQLRDMMP
-217 DVTNAL
+217 DM
-223 IELLNY
+223 IDY
-229 TDAIIMY
+229 IDAIQILKVIEVDDDGKDY
-236 DVDEAETTE
+236 DI
-245 NFDVEDEGLRDTT
+245 EDEGLKDTA

-268 TLIDTEKETVKEAIQ
+268 TLIDPEKETVKEAIQ
-283 NNNHKENECW
+283 NNNYRDNECW

-327 NATEE
+327 NTTEE
-332 DIHKYG
+332 DMHEYG
-338 ISINAMRKVFQFF
+338 ISINNMKKVFWFF
-351 NIPVKLYNYQCQLIF
+351 NIPVKLYDAQCQLIF
-366 QYIPDGYKHNKQ
+366 QYFPPHHDKGHRK
-378 RIFTALL
+378 RIFTALI
-385 KNNHIYPINGN
+385 KNNHIYPINAN
-396 QDRLFQL
+396 QDRLCQL
-403 EGGKRSLDIKASKN
+403 NGERAIDFTASKN

-439 KLTDKDE
+439 KLTDQDE
-446 YYLVHKDNNLTEV
+446 YYLIHKDNNMTEV

-477 QISELKIKFTYKSAD
+477 RISELRIKFTYKSAD
-492 TNKIIRRRTQPYNIP
+492 TRKIIRRKAQPYNIP
-507 TQTLEKDKTITYTV
+507 TQTLEKDKTITYII

-533 DISTNMEDKYN
+533 DIDADTEEKYN
-544 RIVEAMFNFN
+544 RIAEAMFNFN

-586 EKNVEF
+586 DKNVDV
-592 KNLVEIDRTKAF
+592 KNLVEIDRSKAF
-604 TWAFNQITSIPIF
+604 TWAFNQISKIPIF

-665 KMDLTNIKIIYYKI
+665 KMDLSNIKIIYYKI

-701 DDEDDD
+701 DDEEDD
-707 KQITKK
+707 KQIKKK

-727 TAQRSDIFNSLRE
+727 TAQRSVIFNSLKE
-740 ACHYQK
+740 ACHYQRK
-746 EHGGRIYALHEET
+746 HGGRIYALEEET

-770 TDEEEEEEENK
+770 TDEEEEEEDK
-781 TTFGETYYILN
+781 TTFGETYYVLN
-792 TTDRQTLV
+792 TTDRKTLV
-800 NGYRYIKEMLLQYHN
+800 NGFRYIKELLLQYHN
-815 YAMYEAYN
+815 YAMYEAYT
-823 KLIAKG
+823 KLETKG
-829 IKVYGVKSDAFSIH
+829 VKVYSVKSDAFTIH
-843 QDHLSKVKPNPNHF
+843 QDDLSKVKPNPNHF
-857 IKSYREGIL
+857 IKSFREGIL
-866 NFEDAIGNWRV
+866 DFEDAIGNWRV

-903 NEALDVVDEW
+903 NEALDVIDEW

-964 EIEGKATTLNMF
+964 EIEGEATTLNMF
-976 FSIPVH
+976 FSIPVN

-1017 VKNNPDKIIIGAGDT
+1017 VKNNPDKIIVGAGDT

-1040 LTNTQPHDIYADMC
+1040 LTNTQPHDQYADQC

-1073 DEQRKKLEDAYTDMW
+1073 DEQRKKLEDAYNDMW
-1088 IKEMPVDKWVEK
+1088 INEMPVDKWVEK

-1105 SEINPHHMNIA
+1105 SEINPHYMNIA

-1131 KLGKKGLYEVGE
+1131 KLGKINTYEINE
-1143 EIICRL
+1143 EMICRL

-1154 DGAKFNANIRYKILC
+1154 EGAKFNANIRYKILC
-1169 IKSSGIII
+1169 INSRGITI

-1198 YGYCATAH
+1198 YGYCATCH
-1206 SCQGASINNSIIIHE
+1206 SCQGASINNNIVIHE
-1221 WDRSYL
+1221 WDKSYL

-1273 YKRQDLK
+1273 YKKQDLK
-1280 SGRELNEDNYIDVG
+1280 AGRELNEDNYIDVG

-1308 GDFHIEIKKGTLTS
+1308 GDFHIEIKKGALSS

-1328 QDNLF
+1328 LCNLHG
-1333 AHTKDNAVAFCCY
+1333 HTKDNCQSFCVY

>member
-1 MKKSI
+1 MTKKSI

-63 QRAKGLKEYEK
+63 QKAKGMKQYEK
-74 RIAKSEAQEPITE
+74 AVEKYEAQEPITE
-87 RMRATAEKAREGKV
+87 RMRATAEKAREGKT
-101 IKKVR
+101 IKKVK

-115 SVASR
+115 SLASR
-120 LSRAVASRGFGN
+120 LVRIARERGIGN
-132 QKSYSIKYMLFTTN
+132 KRKSYSVEYMLYST
-146 EGAVDGIPTKKVK
+146 EVIGEIKRGKKINGLAYYPMFSK
-159 PAFKVD
+159 GQSRIANLKVD
-165 GMPYFPL
+165 
-172 FAGKEFKHAN
+172 A
-182 IKATPFI
+182 FI
-189 ETLVN
+189 ETLVK
-194 RKITQQ
+194 RTITKQFE
-200 RDKPLFKKVMMF
+200 KPLFRKVMMF
-212 LKRDV
+212 LKTDLQLRDMMP
-217 DVTNAL
+217 DM
-223 IELLNY
+223 IDY
-229 TDAIIMY
+229 IDAIQILKVIEVDDDGKDY
-236 DVDEAETTE
+236 DI
-245 NFDVEDEGLRDTT
+245 EDEGLKDTT

-268 TLIDTEKETVKEAIQ
+268 TVIDTEKETLKEAIQ
-283 NNNHKENECW
+283 NNNYRDNECW

-304 ELTREKRG
+304 KLMEEKRG

-327 NATEE
+327 KTTEE
-332 DIHKYG
+332 DIHEYG
-338 ISINAMRKVFQFF
+338 ISINNMKKVFEFF
-351 NIPVKLYNYQCQLIF
+351 NLPVKLYNYQCQLIF
-366 QYIPDGYKHNKQ
+366 QYIPSDYGRGHRK
-378 RIFTALL
+378 RIFTALI
-385 KNNHIYPINGN
+385 KNNHIYPINAN
-396 QDRLFQL
+396 QDRLSQVDAK
-403 EGGKRSLDIKASKN
+403 EKCLDIKVSKN
-417 FYITDKTEPPKYK
+417 FYITDKTAPPKYK

-439 KLTDKDE
+439 KLTDQDE
-446 YYLVHKDNNLTEV
+446 YYLVHKDNNLMEV

-477 QISELKIKFTYKSAD
+477 KISDLKIKFTYKSAD
-492 TNKIIRRRTQPYNIP
+492 TKRIIRRKVQPYNIP
-507 TQTLEKDKTITYTV
+507 TKTLEKDRTV
-521 STQDLS
+521 NYIISTQDLS

-533 DISTNMEDKYN
+533 DIDADTEEKYN
-544 RIVEAMFNFN
+544 RIAEAMFIFN

-586 EKNVEF
+586 DKNIDVNE
-592 KNLVEIDRTKAF
+592 LVEIDRSKAF
-604 TWAFNQITSIPIF
+604 TWAFNQISKIPIF

-637 LTLYKVEVSKGN
+637 LTLYKVEVLKGN

-665 KMDLTNIKIIYYKI
+665 KMDLSNIKIIYYKI

-707 KQITKK
+707 KQIKKK

-727 TAQRSDIFNSLRE
+727 TSQRSDIFNSLKE
-740 ACHYQK
+740 ACYYQRK
-746 EHGGRIYALHEET
+746 QGGRIYALEEDIHERE
-759 CIRKMVDLDEE
+759 
-770 TDEEEEEEENK
+770 DEEERRHK
-781 TTFGETYYILN
+781 GDTYFVLN
-792 TTDRQTLV
+792 TTVTQKLV
-800 NGYRYIKEMLLQYHN
+800 NGFGYIKELLLQYHN
-815 YAMYEAYN
+815 YAMYEAYT
-823 KLIAKG
+823 KLEAKG
-829 IKVYGVKSDAFSIH
+829 VKVYSVKSDAFTIH
-843 QDHLSKVKPNPNHF
+843 QDNLSKVKPNPNHF

-866 NFEDAIGNWRV
+866 NFESAIGNWRV
-877 STSRINYPTEKYKF
+877 STSRINFPTEKYKF
-891 KYNKLIQIPLQE
+891 KYNKLIQIPFQE

-976 FSIPVH
+976 FSIPVN

-1032 KQLQPIND
+1032 KQLPPIND
-1040 LTNTQPHDIYADMC
+1040 LTNTQPHDQYADQC
-1054 IDKIFKYSIYLK
+1054 IDKIFKYSMYLK
-1066 ISKRVSD
+1066 ICKRVGEED
-1073 DEQRKKLEDAYTDMW
+1073 RIKLDEMYNDFWERN
-1088 IKEMPVDKWVEK
+1088 MPLKDFIEK
-1100 HARYT
+1100 YFRYT
-1105 SEINPHHMNIA
+1105 SKINPEHMNIA

-1143 EIICRL
+1143 EMICRL

-1169 IKSSGIII
+1169 INSWGITI

-1198 YGYCATAH
+1198 YGYCATCH
-1206 SCQGASINNSIIIHE
+1206 SCQGASINNNITIHE

-1227 VSREWIW
+1227 VSREWLW
-1234 TAYTRARD
+1234 CGLTRARD
-1242 FNKVAFFKNEKAEE
+1242 FNKVAFFKNEKADE

-1263 INYLKNKIEG
+1263 INYLKNKIDG
-1273 YKRQDLK
+1273 YKKQDLK
-1280 SGRELNEDNYIDVG
+1280 ASRELNEDNYIDVD
-1294 WCMDRLKGTCQKCG
+1294 WCLDRLKGTCQKCG
-1308 GDFHIEIKKGTLTS
+1308 GDFHLEIKKGVLSS

-1328 QDNLF
+1328 QDNAF
-1333 AHTKDNAVAFCCY
+1333 SHTKDNCQSFCVY

>member
-24 PTSTLQKINN
+24 PTSILQKINQ
-34 IISLYEDR
+34 IISLYEER
-42 KITQLTT
+42 RITQLTT
-49 AENLIKGIATNNEK
+49 AENLTKGIATNNEK

-74 RIAKSEAQEPITE
+74 RIEKYEDKEPIAE
-87 RMRATAEKAREGKV
+87 RMRATAGKAREAKKV
-101 IKKVR
+101 KNVR
-106 VRLTGKTKA
+106 VRLRQKTKA
-115 SVASR
+115 SLASR
-120 LSRAVASRGFGN
+120 LVRIARERGIGN
-132 QKSYSIKYMLFTTN
+132 KRKSYSVEYMLYST
-146 EGAVDGIPTKKVK
+146 EVIGEIKRGKKINGLAYYPMFSK
-159 PAFKVD
+159 GQSRIANLKVD
-165 GMPYFPL
+165 
-172 FAGKEFKHAN
+172 A
-182 IKATPFI
+182 FI
-189 ETLVN
+189 ETLVK
-194 RKITQQ
+194 RTITKQFE
-200 RDKPLFKKVMMF
+200 KPLFRKVMMF
-212 LKRDV
+212 LKTDLQLRDMMP
-217 DVTNAL
+217 DM
-223 IELLNY
+223 IDY
-229 TDAIIMY
+229 IDAIQILKVIEVDDDGKDY
-236 DVDEAETTE
+236 DI
-245 NFDVEDEGLRDTT
+245 EDEGLKDTA

-268 TLIDTEKETVKEAIQ
+268 TLIDPEKETVKEAIQ

-327 NATEE
+327 HTTEE
-332 DIHKYG
+332 DMHEYG
-338 ISINAMRKVFQFF
+338 ISINNMKKVFQFF
-351 NIPVKLYNYQCQLIF
+351 NIPVKLYDCQCQLIF
-366 QYIPDGYKHNKQ
+366 QYFPPHHDKGHRK
-378 RIFTALL
+378 RIFTALI
-385 KNNHIYPINGN
+385 KNNHIYPINAN
-396 QDRLFQL
+396 QDRLCQL
-403 EGGKRSLDIKASKN
+403 NSERAIDFTASKN

-439 KLTDKDE
+439 KLTDQDE
-446 YYLVHKDNNLTEV
+446 YYLIHKENNLTKV

-477 QISELKIKFTYKSAD
+477 RISELRIKFTYKSAD
-492 TNKIIRRRTQPYNIP
+492 TRKIIRRKAQPYNIP
-507 TQTLEKDKTITYTV
+507 TKTLEKDKTITYII

-533 DISTNMEDKYN
+533 DIDADTEDKYN
-544 RIVEAMFNFN
+544 RIAEAMFILN

-586 EKNVEF
+586 DKTVEF

-604 TWAFNQITSIPIF
+604 TWAFNQISKIPIF

-637 LTLYKVEVSKGN
+637 LTLYKVEVLKGN

-659 YGKFLR
+659 YGVFLR
-665 KMDLTNIKIIYYKI
+665 KMDLSNIKIIYYKQ

-701 DDEDDD
+701 DNDDDD
-707 KQITKK
+707 KQIKKK

-727 TAQRSDIFNSLRE
+727 TAQRSVIFNSLKE
-740 ACHYQK
+740 ACYYQRK
-746 EHGGRIYALHEET
+746 HGGRIYALEEET
-759 CIRKMVDLDEE
+759 CKRKMVDLDEE
-770 TDEEEEEEENK
+770 TDEEEEEEEEDK
-781 TTFGETYYILN
+781 TTFGETYYVLN
-792 TTDRQTLV
+792 TTDRKTLV
-800 NGYRYIKEMLLQYHN
+800 NGFRYIKELLLQYHN
-815 YAMYEAYN
+815 FAMYEAYT
-823 KLIAKG
+823 KLEEKG
-829 IKVYGVKSDAFSIH
+829 VKVYGVKSDAFTIH
-843 QDHLSKVKPNPNHF
+843 QDDLYRVVPKPNHF

-877 STSRINYPTEKYKF
+877 STTRINYPTEKYKF

-903 NEALDVVDEW
+903 NEALDVIDEW

-976 FSIPVH
+976 FSIPVN
-982 KGDDLPCFDHSDF
+982 KGDDLPCFDHSAF

-1054 IDKIFKYSIYLK
+1054 IDKIFKYSMYLK
-1066 ISKRVSD
+1066 IAKRVSD
-1073 DEQRKKLEDAYTDMW
+1073 DEQRKKLDDAYTDMW
-1088 IKEMPVDKWVEK
+1088 VKEMPVDKWVEK

-1123 SVSDEVRR
+1123 SVSDEVRK

-1154 DGAKFNANIRYKILC
+1154 EGAKFNANIRYKILC
-1169 IKSSGIII
+1169 INSSGIII

-1198 YGYCATAH
+1198 YGYCATCH
-1206 SCQGASINNSIIIHE
+1206 SCQGASINNNIVIHE

-1242 FNKVAFFKNEKAEE
+1242 FNKVAFLKMKRWKKRWKN
-1256 KMEKQLL
+1256 
-1263 INYLKNKIEG
+1263 NY
-1273 YKRQDLK
+1273 
-1280 SGRELNEDNYIDVG
+1280 
-1294 WCMDRLKGTCQKCG
+1294 
-1308 GDFHIEIKKGTLTS
+1308 
-1322 NFTAQR
+1322 
-1328 QDNLF
+1328 
-1333 AHTKDNAVAFCCY
+1333 
-1346 CNCSSK
+1346 

>member
-49 AENLIKGIATNNEK
+49 AENLIKGISTNNEK
-63 QRAKGLKEYEK
+63 QKAKGLKQYDKAVEKYEDK
-74 RIAKSEAQEPITE
+74 EPIAE
-87 RMRATAEKAREGKV
+87 RMRATAGKAREAKKV
-101 IKKVR
+101 KNVR
-106 VRLTGKTKA
+106 VRLRQKTKA
-115 SVASR
+115 SLASR
-120 LSRAVASRGFGN
+120 LVRIARERGIGN
-132 QKSYSIKYMLFTTN
+132 KRKSYSVEYMLYST
-146 EGAVDGIPTKKVK
+146 EVIGEIKRGKKINGLAYYPMFSK
-159 PAFKVD
+159 GQSRIANLKVD
-165 GMPYFPL
+165 
-172 FAGKEFKHAN
+172 A
-182 IKATPFI
+182 FI
-189 ETLVN
+189 ETLVK
-194 RKITQQ
+194 RTITKQFE
-200 RDKPLFKKVMMF
+200 KPLFRKVMMF
-212 LKRDV
+212 LKTDLQLRDMMP
-217 DVTNAL
+217 DM
-223 IELLNY
+223 IDY
-229 TDAIIMY
+229 IDAIQILKVIEVDDDGKEY
-236 DVDEAETTE
+236 DI
-245 NFDVEDEGLRDTT
+245 EDEGLKDTA

-268 TLIDTEKETVKEAIQ
+268 TLIDPEKETVKEAIQ
-283 NNNHKENECW
+283 NNNYRDNECW

-327 NATEE
+327 NTTEE
-332 DIHKYG
+332 DIHEYG
-338 ISINAMRKVFQFF
+338 ISINNMKKVFQFF
-351 NIPVKLYNYQCQLIF
+351 SIPVKLYNYQSQLIF
-366 QYIPDGYKHNKQ
+366 QFIPSNYGNGHRK
-378 RIFTALL
+378 RIFTALI
-385 KNNHIYPINGN
+385 KNNHIYPINAN
-396 QDRLFQL
+396 QERLCQL
-403 EGGKRSLDIKASKN
+403 SGQPSFEFTASKN

-439 KLTDKDE
+439 KLNDQDE
-446 YYLVHKDNNLTEV
+446 YYLIHKDNNMTEV

-477 QISELKIKFTYKSAD
+477 RISELRIKFTYKSAD
-492 TNKIIRRRTQPYNIP
+492 TRKIIRRKAQPYNIA
-507 TQTLEKDKTITYTV
+507 TQTLEEDKTITYII

-533 DISTNMEDKYN
+533 DIDADTEEKYN
-544 RIVEAMFNFN
+544 RIAEAMFIFN

-586 EKNVEF
+586 DKNVDVK
-592 KNLVEIDRTKAF
+592 KNLEIDRSKAF
-604 TWAFNQITSIPIF
+604 TWAFNQISKIPIF

-665 KMDLTNIKIIYYKI
+665 KMDLSNIKIIYYKI
-679 PSYIHKVNYK
+679 PSYIHKVNCK

-701 DDEDDD
+701 DNDDDD
-707 KQITKK
+707 KQIKKK

-727 TAQRSDIFNSLRE
+727 TAQRSVIFNSLKE
-740 ACHYQK
+740 ACHYQRK
-746 EHGGRIYALHEET
+746 HGGRIYALEEET

-770 TDEEEEEEENK
+770 TDEEEEEDK
-781 TTFGETYYILN
+781 TTFGETYYVLN
-792 TTDRQTLV
+792 TTDRKTLV
-800 NGYRYIKEMLLQYHN
+800 NGFRYIKELLLQYHN
-815 YAMYEAYN
+815 YAMYEAYT
-823 KLIAKG
+823 KLEAKG
-829 IKVYGVKSDAFSIH
+829 VKVYSVKSDAFTIH
-843 QDHLSKVKPNPNHF
+843 RDDLNKVRPNPNHF

-866 NFEDAIGNWRV
+866 NFESAIGNWRV

-903 NEALDVVDEW
+903 NEALDVIDEW

-982 KGDDLPCFDHSDF
+982 KGDDLPCFDHSAF

-1040 LTNTQPHDIYADMC
+1040 LTNTQPHDQYADQC
-1054 IDKIFKYSIYLK
+1054 IDKIFKYSMYLK

-1073 DEQRKKLEDAYTDMW
+1073 DEQRKKLEDAYNDMW
-1088 IKEMPVDKWVEK
+1088 VKEMPVDKWVEK

-1143 EIICRL
+1143 EMICRL

-1154 DGAKFNANIRYKILC
+1154 EGAKFNANIRYKILC
-1169 IKSSGIII
+1169 INSRGITI

-1198 YGYCATAH
+1198 YGYCATCH
-1206 SCQGASINNSIIIHE
+1206 SCQGASINNNIVIHE

-1256 KMEKQLL
+1256 KMEQQLL
-1263 INYLKNKIEG
+1263 INYLKNKIDG
-1273 YKRQDLK
+1273 YKKQDLK
-1280 SGRELNEDNYIDVG
+1280 AGRELNENNFVDVNF
-1294 WCMDRLKGTCQKCG
+1294 CMERLKGTCQKCG
-1308 GDFHIEIKKGTLTS
+1308 GDFHIEIKKGALSS
-1322 NFTAQR
+1322 NFTCQR
-1328 QDNLF
+1328 VDNNF
-1333 AHTKDNAVAFCCY
+1333 SHTKDNCVAYCNY

>member
-1 MKKSI
+1 MTKKSI

-63 QRAKGLKEYEK
+63 QKAKGMKQYEK
-74 RIAKSEAQEPITE
+74 AVEKYESATPAGE
-87 RMRATAEKAREGKV
+87 RMAKTAEKAREGKV

-120 LSRAVASRGFGN
+120 LSRAVANRGFGN
-132 QKSYSIKYMLFTTN
+132 QKSYSIRYMLFTTN

-172 FAGKEFKHAN
+172 FAGKDFKQAN

-217 DVTNAL
+217 DVKNAL

-245 NFDVEDEGLRDTT
+245 NYDVEDEGLRDTT

-327 NATEE
+327 NTTEE
-332 DIHKYG
+332 DIHEYG
-338 ISINAMRKVFQFF
+338 ISINNMKKVFQFF
-351 NIPVKLYNYQCQLIF
+351 NLPVKLYNYQCQLIF
-366 QYIPDGYKHNKQ
+366 QYIPDGYKHNKK

-492 TNKIIRRRTQPYNIP
+492 TRKIIRRKTQPYNIP

-527 KDTLER
+527 KDTIER

-586 EKNVEF
+586 DKNVDVE
-592 KNLVEIDRTKAF
+592 NLVEIDRTKAF

-637 LTLYKVEVSKGN
+637 LTLYKVEVLKGN

-665 KMDLTNIKIIYYKI
+665 KMDLSNIKIIYYKI

-707 KQITKK
+707 KQIKKK

-746 EHGGRIYALHEET
+746 EHGGRIYALHEDIHE
-759 CIRKMVDLDEE
+759 RDEE
-770 TDEEEEEEENK
+770 TEEERK
-781 TTFGETYYILN
+781 HKGDTYYILN

-815 YAMYEAYN
+815 FAMYEAYT
-823 KLIAKG
+823 KLEEKG
-829 IKVYGVKSDAFSIH
+829 VKVYSVKSDAFTIH
-843 QDHLSKVKPNPNHF
+843 QDDLYRVVPKPNHF
-857 IKSYREGIL
+857 IKLYREGIL

-891 KYNKLIQIPLQE
+891 KYNKLIQIQNQE

-913 DTEAVCKQ
+913 DTEVLCKQ
-921 IIPNSPCMIRAKF
+921 LIQSSPCIIRAKYP
-934 AGSGKS
+934 GSGKS
-940 YIGQYLNKM
+940 FLGQHLNKM
-949 GYNVLFVVPHNRLSQ
+949 GYKVLFVVPHNRLSQ
-964 EIEGKATTLNMF
+964 EIEGEATTLNMF
-976 FSIPVH
+976 FSIPVN
-982 KGDDLPCFDHSDF
+982 KGDDLPCFDHSDY

-1032 KQLQPIND
+1032 KQLPSIQA
-1040 LTNTQPHDIYADMC
+1040 LTNTQPHDEYADRC
-1054 IDKIFKYSIYLK
+1054 VDKIFKYSMYLK
-1066 ISKRVSD
+1066 VCKRVGEKD
-1073 DEQRKKLEDAYTDMW
+1073 RITLDNLYIDFWENKLPIAD
-1088 IKEMPVDKWVEK
+1088 IIEK
-1100 HARYT
+1100 YFRYT
-1105 SEINPHHMNIA
+1105 NEINPEHMNIA

-1123 SVSDEVRR
+1123 SVSDEVRK
-1131 KLGKKGLYEVGE
+1131 KLGKINTYEINE
-1143 EIICRL
+1143 EMICRL

-1154 DGAKFNANIRYKILC
+1154 EGAKFNANIRYKILC
-1169 IKSSGIII
+1169 INSSRIII

-1206 SCQGASINNSIIIHE
+1206 SCQGASINNNITIHE
-1221 WDRSYL
+1221 WDKSYL
-1227 VSREWIW
+1227 VSREWLW
-1234 TAYTRARD
+1234 CSLTRARD
-1242 FNKVAFFKNEKAEE
+1242 FNKIAFFKNDKANER
-1256 KMEKQLL
+1256 MEKQLL

-1273 YKRQDLK
+1273 YKKQDLK
-1280 SGRELNEDNYIDVG
+1280 ASRELNEDNYIDVD
-1294 WCMDRLKGTCQKCG
+1294 WCLDRLKGTCQKCG
-1308 GDFHIEIKKGTLTS
+1308 VDFYIEPKNGLLSS

-1328 QDNLF
+1328 QDNAF
-1333 AHTKDNAVAFCCY
+1333 SHTKDNCQSYCIY

>member
-1 MKKSI
+1 MTKKSI

-63 QRAKGLKEYEK
+63 QKAKGMKQYEK
-74 RIAKSEAQEPITE
+74 AVEKYESATPAGE
-87 RMRATAEKAREGKV
+87 RMAKTAEKAREGKV

-120 LSRAVASRGFGN
+120 LSRAVANRGFGN
-132 QKSYSIKYMLFTTN
+132 QKSYSIRYMLFTTN

-172 FAGKEFKHAN
+172 FAGKDFKQAN

-217 DVTNAL
+217 DVKNAL

-245 NFDVEDEGLRDTT
+245 NYDVEDEGLRDTT

-327 NATEE
+327 NTTEE
-332 DIHKYG
+332 DIHEYG
-338 ISINAMRKVFQFF
+338 ISINNMKKVFQFF
-351 NIPVKLYNYQCQLIF
+351 NLPVKLYNYQCQLIF
-366 QYIPDGYKHNKQ
+366 QYIPDGYKHNKK

-492 TNKIIRRRTQPYNIP
+492 TRKIIRRKTQPYNIP
-507 TQTLEKDKTITYTV
+507 TQTLEKDKTVIYTV

-527 KDTLER
+527 KDTIER

-586 EKNVEF
+586 DKNVDVE
-592 KNLVEIDRTKAF
+592 NLVEIDRTKAF

-637 LTLYKVEVSKGN
+637 LTLYKVEVLKGN

-701 DDEDDD
+701 DDEEDD
-707 KQITKK
+707 KQIKK
-713 IANINFGMLEKSNN
+713 KML
-727 TAQRSDIFNSLRE
+727 I
-740 ACHYQK
+740 
-746 EHGGRIYALHEET
+746 
-759 CIRKMVDLDEE
+759 
-770 TDEEEEEEENK
+770 
-781 TTFGETYYILN
+781 
-792 TTDRQTLV
+792 
-800 NGYRYIKEMLLQYHN
+800 
-815 YAMYEAYN
+815 
-823 KLIAKG
+823 
-829 IKVYGVKSDAFSIH
+829 
-843 QDHLSKVKPNPNHF
+843 
-857 IKSYREGIL
+857 
-866 NFEDAIGNWRV
+866 
-877 STSRINYPTEKYKF
+877 STS
-891 KYNKLIQIPLQE
+891 
-903 NEALDVVDEW
+903 A
-913 DTEAVCKQ
+913 C
-921 IIPNSPCMIRAKF
+921 
-934 AGSGKS
+934 
-940 YIGQYLNKM
+940 
-949 GYNVLFVVPHNRLSQ
+949 
-964 EIEGKATTLNMF
+964 
-976 FSIPVH
+976 
-982 KGDDLPCFDHSDF
+982 
-995 NVIFFDE
+995 
-1002 IFMSNIYIYNKIREF
+1002 
-1017 VKNNPDKIIIGAGDT
+1017 
-1032 KQLQPIND
+1032 
-1040 LTNTQPHDIYADMC
+1040 
-1054 IDKIFKYSIYLK
+1054 
-1066 ISKRVSD
+1066 
-1073 DEQRKKLEDAYTDMW
+1073 
-1088 IKEMPVDKWVEK
+1088 
-1100 HARYT
+1100 
-1105 SEINPHHMNIA
+1105 
-1116 YTNIRCK
+1116 
-1123 SVSDEVRR
+1123 
-1131 KLGKKGLYEVGE
+1131 
-1143 EIICRL
+1143 
-1149 YLKTD
+1149 
-1154 DGAKFNANIRYKILC
+1154 
-1169 IKSSGIII
+1169 
-1177 ENIKDK
+1177 
-1183 KKYTLTEELLNKHFR
+1183 
-1198 YGYCATAH
+1198 
-1206 SCQGASINNSIIIHE
+1206 
-1221 WDRSYL
+1221 
-1227 VSREWIW
+1227 
-1234 TAYTRARD
+1234 
-1242 FNKVAFFKNEKAEE
+1242 
-1256 KMEKQLL
+1256 
-1263 INYLKNKIEG
+1263 
-1273 YKRQDLK
+1273 
-1280 SGRELNEDNYIDVG
+1280 
-1294 WCMDRLKGTCQKCG
+1294 
-1308 GDFHIEIKKGTLTS
+1308 
-1322 NFTAQR
+1322 
-1328 QDNLF
+1328 
-1333 AHTKDNAVAFCCY
+1333 
-1346 CNCSSK
+1346 

>member
-1 MKKSI
+1 MTTKKSI

-63 QRAKGLKEYEK
+63 QKAKGMKQYEK
-74 RIAKSEAQEPITE
+74 AVEKYESATPAGE
-87 RMRATAEKAREGKV
+87 RMAKTAEKAREGKV

-120 LSRAVASRGFGN
+120 LSRAVANRGFGT

-146 EGAVDGIPTKKVK
+146 GGAVDGIPTKKVK

-182 IKATPFI
+182 IKATPFL

-217 DVTNAL
+217 DVKNAL

-245 NFDVEDEGLRDTT
+245 NYDVEDEGLRDTT

-327 NATEE
+327 NTTEE
-332 DIHKYG
+332 DIHEYG
-338 ISINAMRKVFQFF
+338 ISINNMKKVFQFF
-351 NIPVKLYNYQCQLIF
+351 NLPVKLYNYQCQLIF
-366 QYIPDGYKHNKQ
+366 QYFPPNHDKGHRK
-378 RIFTALL
+378 RIFTALI

-403 EGGKRSLDIKASKN
+403 EGGKKSLDIKASK
-417 FYITDKTEPPKYK
+417 FFFITDRTEPPKYK

-492 TNKIIRRRTQPYNIP
+492 TRKIIRRKTQPYNIA

-521 STQDLS
+521 STRDLS
-527 KDTLER
+527 KDTIER
-533 DISTNMEDKYN
+533 DISTNTEDKYN

-586 EKNVEF
+586 DKNIDVNE
-592 KNLVEIDRTKAF
+592 LVEIDRTKAF

-637 LTLYKVEVSKGN
+637 LTLYKVEVLKGN

-665 KMDLTNIKIIYYKI
+665 KMDLSNIKIIYYKI

-701 DDEDDD
+701 DDEEDD
-707 KQITKK
+707 KQIKKK

-746 EHGGRIYALHEET
+746 EHGGRIYALHEDIHE
-759 CIRKMVDLDEE
+759 RDEE
-770 TDEEEEEEENK
+770 TEEERRHK
-781 TTFGETYYILN
+781 GDTYYILN
-792 TTDRQTLV
+792 TTDRKILV

-815 YAMYEAYN
+815 YSMYEAYT
-823 KLIAKG
+823 KLETKG
-829 IKVYGVKSDAFSIH
+829 VKVYSVKSDAFTIH
-843 QDHLSKVKPNPNHF
+843 QDDLSKVRPNPNHF

-866 NFEDAIGNWRV
+866 NFEDGIGNWRV

-913 DTEAVCKQ
+913 DAEAVCKQ
-921 IIPNSPCMIRAKF
+921 LIQSSPCIIRAKYP
-934 AGSGKS
+934 GSGKS
-940 YIGQYLNKM
+940 FLGQYLNKM

-964 EIEGKATTLNMF
+964 EIEGEATTLNMF
-976 FSIPVH
+976 FSIPVN

-1040 LTNTQPHDIYADMC
+1040 LTNTQPHDQYADQC
-1054 IDKIFKYSIYLK
+1054 IDKIFKYSMYLK

-1073 DEQRKKLEDAYTDMW
+1073 DEQRKKLDDAYTDMW

-1143 EIICRL
+1143 ELICRL

-1154 DGAKFNANIRYKILC
+1154 EGAKFNANIRYKILC
-1169 IKSSGIII
+1169 INSSGIII

-1183 KKYTLTEELLNKHFR
+1183 KKHTLTEELLNKHFR
-1198 YGYCATAH
+1198 YGYCATCH
-1206 SCQGASINNSIIIHE
+1206 SCQGASINNNIVIHE
-1221 WDRSYL
+1221 WDKSYL

-1256 KMEKQLL
+1256 KMEQQLL

-1273 YKRQDLK
+1273 YKKQDMK
-1280 SGRELNEDNYIDVG
+1280 AGRALNENNFVDVNF
-1294 WCMDRLKGTCQKCG
+1294 CMERLKGTCQKCG
-1308 GDFHIEIKKGTLTS
+1308 GDFHIEIKKGALSS
-1322 NFTAQR
+1322 NFTCQR
-1328 QDNLF
+1328 VDNNF
-1333 AHTKDNAVAFCCY
+1333 SHTKDNCVAYCCY

>member
-1 MKKSI
+1 MTKKSI

-74 RIAKSEAQEPITE
+74 RIEKYEAQQPITE
-87 RMRATAEKAREGKV
+87 RMAKTAEKAREAKT

-146 EGAVDGIPTKKVK
+146 EGAVDGVPTKKVK
-159 PAFKVD
+159 PAFKID

-217 DVTNAL
+217 DVKNAL

-236 DVDEAETTE
+236 NVDEAETTE
-245 NFDVEDEGLRDTT
+245 NYDVEDEGLRDTT

-268 TLIDTEKETVKEAIQ
+268 TVIDTEKETVKEAIQ

-327 NATEE
+327 NTTEE
-332 DIHKYG
+332 DIHEYG
-338 ISINAMRKVFQFF
+338 ISINNMKKVFQFF
-351 NIPVKLYNYQCQLIF
+351 SIPVKLYNYQCQLIF
-366 QYIPDGYKHNKQ
+366 QYIPDGYKHNKK

-439 KLTDKDE
+439 KLTDQDE

-492 TNKIIRRRTQPYNIP
+492 TKKIIRRRTQPYNIA

-527 KDTLER
+527 KDTIER

-586 EKNVEF
+586 ETNIDVNE
-592 KNLVEIDRTKAF
+592 LVEIDRTKAF

-637 LTLYKVEVSKGN
+637 LTLYKVEVLKGN
-649 MFFNKKFNII
+649 MFFNKKINII

-701 DDEDDD
+701 DDEEDD
-707 KQITKK
+707 KQIKKK

-746 EHGGRIYALHEET
+746 EHGGRIYALHEDIHE
-759 CIRKMVDLDEE
+759 RDEE
-770 TDEEEEEEENK
+770 TEEERRHQ
-781 TTFGETYYILN
+781 GDTYYILN

-800 NGYRYIKEMLLQYHN
+800 NGYRYIKQLLLDYHN
-815 YAMYEAYN
+815 FAMYEAYN

-829 IKVYGVKSDAFSIH
+829 IKVYSVKSDSFTIH
-843 QDHLSKVKPNPNHF
+843 QDDLSKVRPNPNHF

-866 NFEDAIGNWRV
+866 NFETGIGNWRV
-877 STSRINYPTEKYKF
+877 STSRINFPTEKYKF
-891 KYNKLIQIPLQE
+891 RYNKLIQIPIQE

-913 DTEAVCKQ
+913 DTEAICKQ
-921 IIPNSPCMIRAKF
+921 IIPCSPCMIRARF
-934 AGSGKS
+934 PGAGKS
-940 YIGQYLNKM
+940 FIGQHFQKL
-949 GYNVLFVVPHNRLSQ
+949 GYKVLFVVPHNRLSQ

-976 FSIPVH
+976 FSIPVN
-982 KGDDLPCFDHSDF
+982 KGDDLPSFDHSAF

-1002 IFMSNIYIYNKIREF
+1002 IFMSNMYIYNKIREF

-1032 KQLQPIND
+1032 KQLPSIQA
-1040 LTNTQPHDIYADMC
+1040 LTNTQSHDEYADSC
-1054 IDKIFKYSIYLK
+1054 VDKIFKYNIYLK
-1066 ISKRVSD
+1066 VCKRIGEKDRIMLDNLYIDFWENKLPISD
-1073 DEQRKKLEDAYTDMW
+1073 
-1088 IKEMPVDKWVEK
+1088 IIEK
-1100 HARYT
+1100 YFRYT
-1105 SEINPHHMNIA
+1105 NKINPEHMNIA

-1123 SVSDEVRR
+1123 TVSDEVRK
-1131 KLGKKGLYEVGE
+1131 KLGKINTYEINE
-1143 EIICRL
+1143 ELICRL
-1149 YLKTD
+1149 YLRHD
-1154 DGAKFNANIRYKILC
+1154 DAKFNANIRYKILC
-1169 IKSSGIII
+1169 INSRGITIG
-1177 ENIKDK
+1177 NIKDK
-1183 KKYTLTEELLNKHFR
+1183 KQYTLPEELLNKHFR

-1206 SCQGASINNSIIIHE
+1206 SCQGASINNNITIHE
-1221 WDRSYL
+1221 WDKSYL
-1227 VSREWIW
+1227 VSREWAW
-1234 TAYTRARD
+1234 CSLTRARD
-1242 FNKVAFFKNEKAEE
+1242 FNKVAFFKNDKANER
-1256 KMEKQLL
+1256 MEKQLL

-1280 SGRELNEDNYIDVG
+1280 SNRELNEDNYIDVD
-1294 WCMDRLKGTCQKCG
+1294 WCLERLKGTCQKCG
-1308 GDFHIEIKKGTLTS
+1308 VDFYIEPKNGLLSS

-1328 QDNLF
+1328 QDNLHG
-1333 AHTKDNAVAFCCY
+1333 HTKDNCIPFCIY

>member
-1 MKKSI
+1 MTKKSI

-63 QRAKGLKEYEK
+63 QNAKGMKQYEK
-74 RIAKSEAQEPITE
+74 AVEKYEAQEPITE
-87 RMRATAEKAREGKV
+87 RMRATAEKAREGKT
-101 IKKVR
+101 IKKVK

-115 SVASR
+115 SLASR
-120 LSRAVASRGFGN
+120 LVRIARERGIGN
-132 QKSYSIKYMLFTTN
+132 KRKSYSVEYMLYST
-146 EGAVDGIPTKKVK
+146 EVIGEIKRGKKINGLAYYPMFSK
-159 PAFKVD
+159 GQSRIANLKVD
-165 GMPYFPL
+165 
-172 FAGKEFKHAN
+172 A
-182 IKATPFI
+182 FI
-189 ETLVN
+189 ETLVK
-194 RKITQQ
+194 RTITKQFE
-200 RDKPLFKKVMMF
+200 KPLFRKVMMF
-212 LKRDV
+212 LKTDLQLRDMMP
-217 DVTNAL
+217 DM
-223 IELLNY
+223 IDY
-229 TDAIIMY
+229 IDAIQILKVIEVDDDGKDY
-236 DVDEAETTE
+236 DI
-245 NFDVEDEGLRDTT
+245 EDEGLKDTT

-268 TLIDTEKETVKEAIQ
+268 TVIDTEKETLKEAIQ
-283 NNNHKENECW
+283 NNNYRDNECW

-327 NATEE
+327 KTTEE
-332 DIHKYG
+332 DIHEYG
-338 ISINAMRKVFQFF
+338 ISINNMKKVFQFF
-351 NIPVKLYNYQCQLIF
+351 NLPVKLYNYQCQLIF
-366 QYIPDGYKHNKQ
+366 QYFPSNYTKGHSK
-378 RIFTALL
+378 RIFTALI
-385 KNNHIYPINGN
+385 KNNHIYPINAN
-396 QDRLFQL
+396 QDRLYQVD
-403 EGGKRSLDIKASKN
+403 GKEKCLDIKVSKN

-439 KLTDKDE
+439 KLTDQDE
-446 YYLVHKDNNLTEV
+446 YYLIHKDNNLMEV

-477 QISELKIKFTYKSAD
+477 KVSDLKIKFTYKSAD
-492 TNKIIRRRTQPYNIP
+492 TKRIIRRKAQPYNIP
-507 TQTLEKDKTITYTV
+507 TKTLEKDRTV
-521 STQDLS
+521 NYIISTQDLS

-533 DISTNMEDKYN
+533 DIDADTEEKYN
-544 RIVEAMFNFN
+544 RIAEAMFIFN

-573 LDECRTVVPLGYL
+573 LDECRTLVPLGYL
-586 EKNVEF
+586 DKNIDVNE
-592 KNLVEIDRTKAF
+592 LVEIDRSKAF
-604 TWAFNQITSIPIF
+604 TWAFNQISKIPIF

-624 AWDGTLDINKLSS
+624 VWDGTLDINKLSS
-637 LTLYKVEVSKGN
+637 LTLYKVEVLKGN

-701 DDEDDD
+701 DDDDDD
-707 KQITKK
+707 KQIKKK

-727 TAQRSDIFNSLRE
+727 TSQRSDIFNSLKE
-740 ACHYQK
+740 ACYYQRK
-746 EHGGRIYALHEET
+746 QGGRIYALEEE
-759 CIRKMVDLDEE
+759 IKER
-770 TDEEEEEEENK
+770 DEEEDEERIHK
-781 TTFGETYYILN
+781 GDTYFVLN
-792 TTDRQTLV
+792 TTVRQKLV
-800 NGYRYIKEMLLQYHN
+800 NGFRYIKELLLQYHN
-815 YAMYEAYN
+815 YAMYEAYT
-823 KLIAKG
+823 KLEAKG
-829 IKVYGVKSDAFSIH
+829 VKVYSVKSDAFTIH
-843 QDHLSKVKPNPNHF
+843 QEDMSKVRPNPNHF

-866 NFEDAIGNWRV
+866 DFEDAIGNWRV
-877 STSRINYPTEKYKF
+877 STTRINYPTEKYKF

-903 NEALDVVDEW
+903 NEALDVIDEW

-976 FSIPVH
+976 FSIPVN
-982 KGDDLPCFDHSDF
+982 KGDDLPCFDHSDY

-1032 KQLQPIND
+1032 KQLPPIND
-1040 LTNTQPHDIYADMC
+1040 LTNTQPHDQYADQC
-1054 IDKIFKYSIYLK
+1054 IDKIFKYSMYLK
-1066 ISKRVSD
+1066 ICKRVGEED
-1073 DEQRKKLEDAYTDMW
+1073 RIKLDEMYNDFWERN
-1088 IKEMPVDKWVEK
+1088 MPLKDFIEK
-1100 HARYT
+1100 YFRYT
-1105 SEINPHHMNIA
+1105 SKINPEHMNIA

-1143 EIICRL
+1143 EMICRL

-1169 IKSSGIII
+1169 INSWSITI

-1198 YGYCATAH
+1198 YGYCATCH
-1206 SCQGASINNSIIIHE
+1206 SCQGASINNNITIHE

-1227 VSREWIW
+1227 VSREWLW
-1234 TAYTRARD
+1234 CGLTRARD
-1242 FNKVAFFKNEKAEE
+1242 FNKVAFFKNEKADE
-1256 KMEKQLL
+1256 KMEKQIL
-1263 INYLKNKIEG
+1263 INYLKNKIDG
-1273 YKRQDLK
+1273 YKKQDLK
-1280 SGRELNEDNYIDVG
+1280 ASRELNEDNYIDVD
-1294 WCMDRLKGTCQKCG
+1294 WCLDRLKGTCQKCG
-1308 GDFHIEIKKGTLTS
+1308 GDFHLEIKKGVLSS

-1328 QDNLF
+1328 QDNAF
-1333 AHTKDNAVAFCCY
+1333 SHTKDNCQSFCVY